1 VKRLKETCPMRRRL
15 LNPKHPLHRNRG
27 NFTEM
32 LLNLEKESPG
42 VASWF
47 LNQVPKGVTVA
58 EFTRSIIIDLYNEE
72 DDLIKEKLLV

>member
-1 VKRLKETCPMRRRL
+1 
-15 LNPKHPLHRNRG
+15 
-27 NFTEM
+27 M

-72 DDLIKEKLLV
+72 DDLIKEKLLVRNSNS